1 MKASWKALLAVSLA
15 VALLLSGCAA
25 VENFLCSNPVT
36 IENDITA
43 AQAAIA
49 AVQAEYGAVIPAEAQ
64 LIINAANAVI
74 TTGENILNND
84 VCPTDAEVQSV
95 QNAAA
100 ALEQTKVQGGWKIGP
115 SKP

>member
-1 MKASWKALLAVSLA
+1 MRKRIPVALAIGLLAVFF
-15 VALLLSGCAA
+15 LSGCAGI
-25 VENFLCSNPVT
+25 ENFLCNNRVT

-49 AVQAEYGAVIPAEAQ
+49 AVQAEYGSLIPVEGQA
-64 LIINAANAVI
+64 IIAAANLVI
-74 TTGENILNND
+74 STGENILDNE

-100 ALEQTKVQGGWKIGP
+100 ALKQAREKAGWE
-115 SKP
+115 